1 MSRPLKQLQSPSE
14 LSQDVI
20 CHLMCHLLHCPAAE
34 SRAATDAGKPCH
46 AFRFPC
52 FAQVFQGGVTVP
64 AIYFWIRQD
73 LFLPHSTGVGTYFLA
88 CVQGCKQPHSSPQ
101 GNTYWHR
108 PTVQGNG
115 CESIF
120 HCMVGRRLGS
130 TPWCPIP
137 VQTACNSA
145 VQCHCFPTMRI
156 GCEHG
161 QYLLVRSK
169 FQLLGSWQTGALR
182 FGAASGALVRLALAC
197 VKPARRLPLLHH

>member
-20 CHLMCHLLHCPAAE
+20 CHLMCHLLHYPAAG
-34 SRAATDAGKPCH
+34 SRLQQMLASH
-46 AFRFPC
+46 AMLLDSLASHRSFREGSLCQPSIFGFC
-52 FAQVFQGGVTVP
+52 KT
-64 AIYFWIRQD
+64 YFC
-73 LFLPHSTGVGTYFLA
+73 HSTGVGTYFLA
-88 CVQGCKQPHSSPQ
+88 CVQVCKQPQSSPQ

-120 HCMVGRRLGS
+120 HCMVECRLGS
-130 TPWCPIP
+130 TTPWCPIP

-197 VKPARRLPLLHH
+197 VKPARRLPLLNH